1 MAQREEII
9 EMRAKLAMDAIR
21 ASVGTPEA
29 EDGVDGFISHHL
41 EQLEPEWWM
50 EHLGTSKPTPN
61 QVLGLLTLRYPHPD
75 DDPDVLDFTLPD
87 DVTQYV
93 VAVKFDEQGRVEAI
107 DMES

>member
-9 EMRAKLAMDAIR
+9 DRRAKLAMDAIR

-41 EQLEPEWWM
+41 EQLEPEWWI
-50 EHLGTSKPTPN
+50 EHLGTSKPTPS

>member
-1 MAQREEII
+1 
-9 EMRAKLAMDAIR
+9 
-21 ASVGTPEA
+21 
-29 EDGVDGFISHHL
+29 
-41 EQLEPEWWM
+41 M
-50 EHLGTSKPTPN
+50 EHLGTSKPTPS